1 MDVLQWAK
9 EYDGEPFHA
18 LLCDPPYHLTSIVKR
33 FGKTSLNDDT
43 QTSEDA
49 RQRST
54 PYARGSV
61 GFMGQEW
68 DGGDIAFQPETW
80 CALTHHLYAGGFGM
94 AYGAARN
101 YHRLAAAIE
110 DAGLIIHP
118 MIGWVYSSGF
128 PKATKVKSRE
138 TDEWI
143 TEFADHPDKTFSG
156 HKYGLQA
163 LKPALEPI
171 VVFQKPYEE
180 KPIDC
185 ILTTGAGTLNIDATR
200 IPSEPYTINT
210 WNDNAHPFGHGAGNE
225 FTGREE
231 SARYP
236 ANLIVGDEQSAE
248 MLNKQSGILKSGTR
262 SNKYKIGTDGKK
274 ANHGIYGTLGA
285 GQYDNVP
292 ASEGGASRFFYN
304 VVQDQLDEGDPICYC
319 KKASVKE
326 REAGLDNFEKIEG
339 RANPHPTVK
348 PIDLSKYLA
357 KLLLPPDLYAPR
369 RLLVPF
375 AGVHSEAIGA
385 LLAGW
390 EEIAAI
396 EIDPQYCE
404 LGKAR
409 IRYWKEKSK

>member
-1 MDVLQWAK
+1 MTRTYCADVLQWAK

-33 FGKTSLNDDT
+33 FGKASLADNT

-80 CALTHHLYAGGFGM
+80 CALAHHLYAGGFGM

-128 PKATKVKSRE
+128 PKATKVKARE

-143 TEFADHPDKTFSG
+143 TGFADHPDRIFAG
-156 HKYGLQA
+156 HKYGLQT

-171 VVFQKPYEE
+171 VVFQKPYDE
-180 KPIDC
+180 KPMDC
-185 ILTTGAGTLNIDATR
+185 ILTTGAGTLNIDAGR

-210 WNDNAHPFGHGAGNE
+210 WDDNAHPFGHGAGND

-231 SARYP
+231 NARYP
-236 ANLIVGDEQSAE
+236 ANFIIGDERPDIS
-248 MLNKQSGILKSGTR
+248 
-262 SNKYKIGTDGKK
+262 KY
-274 ANHGIYGTLGA
+274 
-285 GQYDNVP
+285 
-292 ASEGGASRFFYN
+292 FYN
-304 VVQDQLDEGDPICYC
+304 VQEQLDKGDPICFC
-319 KKASVKE
+319 KKANATE
-326 REAGLDNFEKIEG
+326 REAGLEEFELVGGKH
-339 RANPHPTVK
+339 NPHPTVK
-348 PIDLSKYLA
+348 PIDLSRYLA
-357 KLLLPPDLYAPR
+357 ALLLPPAIYAPR

-390 EEIAAI
+390 EDITAI
-396 EIDPQYCE
+396 EIDPKYCE
-404 LGKAR
+404 LGIAR
-409 IRYWKEKSK
+409 ARYWKGKQSCG

>member
-1 MDVLQWAK
+1 MSRTYCMDVLQWTK

-33 FGKTSLNDDT
+33 FGKTSLDDNT

-68 DGGDIAFQPETW
+68 DGGDIAFRPETW
-80 CALTHHLYAGGFGM
+80 YALAHHLYEGGFGI
-94 AYGAARN
+94 AYGASRN
-101 YHRLAAAIE
+101 YHRLACAIE

-128 PKATKVKSRE
+128 PKATNILKGAKRNLMPA
-138 TDEWI
+138 DEW
-143 TEFADHPDKTFSG
+143 AG
-156 HKYGLQA
+156 HRYGLQA

-171 VVFQKPYEE
+171 VVFQRPYKG
-180 KPIDC
+180 KPIEN
-185 ILTTGAGTLNIDATR
+185 ILRTGAGAINIDATR

-210 WNDNAHPFGHGAGNE
+210 WDDNAHPFGNGAGNE
-225 FTGREE
+225 FTGRQEN
-231 SARYP
+231 ARWP
-236 ANLIVGDEQSAE
+236 ANLIVGDEQSAQ
-248 MLNKQSGILKSGTR
+248 MLNEQSGILKSGTR
-262 SNKYKIGTDGKK
+262 SSQHDIGTPDGKF
-274 ANHGIYGTLGA
+274 NHGIYGEFNA
-285 GQYDNVP
+285 KKYEDVP

-304 VVQDQLDEGDPICYC
+304 VVQDQLDEGDPISYC
-319 KKASVKE
+319 KKSNTAE
-326 REAGLDNFEKIEG
+326 REAGLEDFEKVKG

-348 PIDLSKYLA
+348 PIDLSRYLA
-357 KLLLPPDLYAPR
+357 AMLLPPAKYAPR

-385 LLAGW
+385 ILAGW
-390 EEIAAI
+390 EEIVAI
-396 EIDPQYCE
+396 EIDPKYCE

-409 IRYWKEKSK
+409 VRYWKEKK